1 VLIALTIIV
10 SVNERAAKLVST
22 WLDGLS
28 LEGRR
33 TLYSLLDEVC
43 NGMDVSRHNPFG
55 FLRLRAEFE
64 TSGELFGC
72 TLSELRDAVAAT
84 LGAELP
90 SSERPRSAL
99 ESLRDEI
106 ASRGHPDFR

>member
-1 VLIALTIIV
+1 MD
-10 SVNERAAKLVST
+10 ERAAKLVST

-28 LEGRR
+28 VDGRR
-33 TLYSLLDEVC
+33 TLYSLLDELC
-43 NGMDVSRHNPFG
+43 SGLDVSRHNPFG

-72 TLSELRDAVAAT
+72 TLPELRDAVAAS
-84 LGAELP
+84 LGSHLP
-90 SSERPRSAL
+90 PDRPRSAL

-106 ASRGHPDFR
+106 SSRGHPDFR